1 MIKETPLQPII
12 ESFERVKATITSED
26 MIKGIDFALEIV
38 RSYERIVELKI
49 ENAKIEGANEQL
61 REINKKLSKFNEVE
75 KDIS

>member
-38 RSYERIVELKI
+38 RSYERVVEMKLD
-49 ENAKIEGANEQL
+49 NAKIEGANETLKQL
-61 REINKKLSKFNEVE
+61 NEKLRKV
-75 KDIS
+75 

>member
-49 ENAKIEGANEQL
+49 ENAKIDGANEQL
-61 REINKKLSKFNEVE
+61 REINKKLSKFDEVA

>member
-1 MIKETPLQPII
+1 MIQETPLQPII

-38 RSYERIVELKI
+38 RSCERVI
-49 ENAKIEGANEQL
+49 EIKLGNAKLEGVNETLKQL
-61 REINKKLSKFNEVE
+61 NEKLSKFNEVE

>member
-1 MIKETPLQPII
+1 MIETPLQPII

-38 RSYERIVELKI
+38 RSYERVIEIKL
-49 ENAKIEGANEQL
+49 ENAKLEGAHETLKQLNE
-61 REINKKLSKFNEVE
+61 KLSKFNEVE

>member
-1 MIKETPLQPII
+1 MIQETSLQPII
-12 ESFERVKATITSED
+12 ESFERTKAAITSED

-38 RSYERIVELKI
+38 RSYERVVEMKLD
-49 ENAKIEGANEQL
+49 NAKIEGANEQL

>member
-1 MIKETPLQPII
+1 MIQETPLQPII
-12 ESFERVKATITSED
+12 ESFERTRAAITSED

-49 ENAKIEGANEQL
+49 ENAKIDGANEQL

>member
-38 RSYERIVELKI
+38 KSYERVIEIKL
-49 ENAKIEGANEQL
+49 ENAKLDGANEQL

>member
-26 MIKGIDFALEIV
+26 MIKGIDFALEVV

-49 ENAKIEGANEQL
+49 ENAKIDGANEQL
-61 REINKKLSKFNEVE
+61 REINEKLSKR
-75 KDIS
+75 

>member
-1 MIKETPLQPII
+1 MIQETPLQPII

-26 MIKGIDFALEIV
+26 MIKGIDFALEVV
-38 RSYERIVELKI
+38 RSYERVVEMKLD
-49 ENAKIEGANEQL
+49 NAKIEGANEQL

>member
-1 MIKETPLQPII
+1 MIQETPLQSII

-38 RSYERIVELKI
+38 KSYERIVELKI
-49 ENAKIEGANEQL
+49 ENAKIDGANEQL

>member
-38 RSYERIVELKI
+38 KSYERIVELKI

-61 REINKKLSKFNEVE
+61 REINKKLSKFDEVA

>member
-1 MIKETPLQPII
+1 MIQETPLQPII

-38 RSYERIVELKI
+38 RSYERVIEIKL
-49 ENAKIEGANEQL
+49 ENAKLEGVNETLKQL
-61 REINKKLSKFNEVE
+61 NEKLSKFNEVE

>member
-1 MIKETPLQPII
+1 MIQETPLQSII

-49 ENAKIEGANEQL
+49 ENAKIDGANEQL
-61 REINKKLSKFNEVE
+61 REINKKLSKFDEVA

>member
-1 MIKETPLQPII
+1 MIQETPLQPII

-49 ENAKIEGANEQL
+49 ENAKIDGANETLKQL
-61 REINKKLSKFNEVE
+61 NEKLRKFNEIE